1 MSEGI
6 SWGVEDKKEEMVFV
20 LPKFLGAVSPL
31 AVMSVK
37 ISVIS
42 EYKYFSPPINKYAV
56 VTKARGGC
64 QPEKGVDEERCWGN
78 QGVWDTQ
85 R

>member
-6 SWGVEDKKEEMVFV
+6 EDETNEKEEMVFV
-20 LPKFLGAVSPL
+20 LPKFLRAVSPL

-42 EYKYFSPPINKYAV
+42 EYKYLSPPIIQAANKYA
-56 VTKARGGC
+56 
-64 QPEKGVDEERCWGN
+64 D
-78 QGVWDTQ
+78 
-85 R
+85 